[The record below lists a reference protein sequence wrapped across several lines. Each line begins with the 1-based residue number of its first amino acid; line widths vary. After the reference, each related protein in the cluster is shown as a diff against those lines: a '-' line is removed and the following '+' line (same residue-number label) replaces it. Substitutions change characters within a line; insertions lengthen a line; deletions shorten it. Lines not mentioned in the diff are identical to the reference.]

1 MIFEYVKLCNFGAYK
16 GEHRVELGVT
26 PERPIV
32 LIGALNGSGKTTF
45 LDAMQLALYGKGAHC
60 SGRERVSYPEYLESM
75 INRDA
80 PPEEGAEI
88 EFAFL
93 ARASG
98 QDMHIRVVRAWKKRG
113 ENVKEIFEVFRN
125 GELDSV
131 ASERWIEFVEDFMPA
146 QIAELFFF
154 DGEKI
159 EALADPQRS
168 AALLRVG
175 IHSLLGIDLVESL
188 QRSLQQIER
197 KRKTNTASESDK
209 VELQII
215 EAELN
220 EAHQFLER
228 GLMRRASA
236 QNDLDSL
243 EKEQAILFSE
253 FNRIG
258 GGLLVNRERLLLDE
272 LQLRAKK
279 KSLEDELRMLAASAL
294 PLMIP
299 SRVLEIAVQKAKT
312 AKKAGNAEIL
322 RSEAEVRDAT
332 IEKFVKSLGIERESL
347 VKLRRHL
354 EEDRVQRY
362 PVITEVSLISGE
374 SLDQFSTE
382 ATEAMSRLAM
392 NALAS
397 LADVDEELHSTERNL
412 AAVPEEEDVAKVQKK
427 MAECAANLARS
438 EAVIKLLDDEILTL
452 RYKLDRLKGQADRE
466 AERLG
471 ERLTRDEVAQRVINH
486 SSRAREVLA
495 SFGDRLLSNNLSRL
509 ETSILT
515 CFRRLIRKTTLVD
528 RISIQPESFRI
539 SVTNAAGQQIAAS
552 RLSAGERQLLA
563 VATLWALAHASG
575 RALPAV
581 IDTPLSRL
589 DSKHRGS
596 LVENYFPIASHQVIL
611 LSTDEE
617 VVGLYQEQLAPFV
630 SRHYL
635 IEHDEAK
642 NTSCF
647 TTGYFPNNAV
657 ELKV

>member
-1 MIFEYVKLCNFGAYK
+1 MIFEYVNLYNFGAYK
-16 GEHRVELGVT
+16 GGHRVELSVT

-88 EFAFL
+88 EFAFR

-113 ENVKEIFEVFRN
+113 ENVKEVLEVFRN

-197 KRKTNTASESDK
+197 RRKTDTASESDK
-209 VELQII
+209 VKLQII

-220 EAHQFLER
+220 EAHQYLEQ

-243 EKEQAILFSE
+243 EKEKAILSSE
-253 FNRIG
+253 FDRIG

-272 LQLRAKK
+272 LHLRAKK

-332 IEKFVKSLGIERESL
+332 IEKFVNSLGIDHESL
-347 VKLRRHL
+347 VKLRLHL
-354 EEDRVQRY
+354 EEDRAQRY

-382 ATEAMSRLAM
+382 ATEAMSRLAI

-412 AAVPEEEDVAKVQKK
+412 AAVPEQGDVAKVQKE
-427 MAECAANLARS
+427 MAEGAANLARS

-471 ERLTRDEVAQRVINH
+471 ERLTRDEVAQRVIKH

-509 ETSILT
+509 ETSILM

-528 RISIQPESFRI
+528 RISIHPESFRI
-539 SVTNAAGQQIAAS
+539 SVTNVAGQQIAAS

-617 VVGLYQEQLAPFV
+617 VVGRYQEQLAPFV
-630 SRHYL
+630 SRYYL

-647 TTGYFPNNAV
+647 TTGYFPKNAV
-657 ELKV
+657 ELKA

>member
-16 GEHRVELGVT
+16 GVHRVELSVT

-45 LDAMQLALYGKGAHC
+45 LDAMQLALYGKGAQC
-60 SGRERVSYPEYLESM
+60 SGRERVSYSEYLESM

-80 PPEEGAEI
+80 PAEEGAEI
-88 EFAFL
+88 EFAFR

-98 QDMHIRVVRAWKKRG
+98 EDLHVRVVRAWKKRG
-113 ENVKEIFEVFRN
+113 ENIKEVLEVFRN

-131 ASERWIEFVEDFMPA
+131 ASERWIEFVEDFMPS

-188 QRSLQQIER
+188 QRSLRQIER
-197 KRKTNTASESDK
+197 KRKTDTASESDK
-209 VELQII
+209 IGLQTI

-220 EAHQFLER
+220 EAHRFLEQ
-228 GLMRRASA
+228 GLMRRAAA

-243 EKEQAILFSE
+243 EKEQALLSAE

-258 GGLLVNRERLLLDE
+258 GDLLVNRERLLVDE
-272 LQLRAKK
+272 LHFQNRKK
-279 KSLEDELRMLAASAL
+279 ALEDELRTLAASAL

-299 SRVLEIAVQKAKT
+299 NHVLEIVVERAKT
-312 AKKAGNAEIL
+312 ARKIGNAAVL
-322 RSEAEVRDAT
+322 RSEAESRDVT
-332 IEKFVKSLGIERESL
+332 IEQFVKNLGLKHESIA
-347 VKLRRHL
+347 KLRDHL
-354 EEDRVQRY
+354 RDDRAERY
-362 PVITEVSLISGE
+362 PVEASDSTVSE
-374 SLDQFSTE
+374 RVLDQFNVETI
-382 ATEAMSRLAM
+382 EAMSRLATHT
-392 NALAS
+392 LAS
-397 LADVDEELHSTERNL
+397 LTVVDEELRSTERNL
-412 AAVPEEEDVAKVQKK
+412 AAVPAHVDVARVQEKLT
-427 MAECAANLARS
+427 EGVSNLVRS
-438 EAVIKLLDDEILTL
+438 KAIIKILDDEISTL

-471 ERLTRDEVAQRVINH
+471 ERLTQDEVSQRVINH
-486 SSRAREVLA
+486 SSRARAVLA
-495 SFGDRLLSNNLSRL
+495 NFRDRLLSNNLSRL

-515 CFRRLIRKTTLVD
+515 CFQRLIRKKTLVN
-528 RISIQPESFRI
+528 RIAIHPESFQI
-539 SVTNAAGQQIAAS
+539 SVTNSSGQQIAAS

-575 RALPAV
+575 RTLPAV

-617 VVGLYQEQLAPFV
+617 VVGRYQDQLAPFV
-630 SRHYL
+630 GRHYL
-635 IEHDEAK
+635 IEHDESK

-647 TTGYFPNNAV
+647 TTGYFHNDTVGLSA
-657 ELKV
+657 